1 MKKIHRLVLKS
12 YLGPLALTFFISDF
26 IFLMQFVW
34 KYIDDLVG
42 KGLEWYTIAEL
53 LFYASSTFVPMA
65 LPLAVLLSSIMTF
78 GNLGEHYELVAM
90 KSSGISLRR
99 IMQPLIYTALILSGL
114 AFFFSNNVLPLANL
128 KFKSLLYDVR
138 QQKLA
143 LNIKEGMFY
152 SGIEDYSIRVGSK
165 DKDGKTIYDV
175 MIFNHA
181 DRLGNNNLTTA
192 KSGTMEMTVDQQ
204 NLLLTLYDGT
214 DYQEKI
220 DQDNY
225 RRNRPFQITHF
236 SKTSRKFNMQSF
248 ALNRTDETFFKSN
261 YMMMNIAQLSYTVD
275 SLEYDYSKRLGDIPS
290 SLQARFY
297 FLSKAD
303 STPALTENKKLA
315 FSPIG
320 NVDKASKNQ
329 ILTDALTMSQNSR
342 DFLKSYSDDLNSK
355 QLVINKH
362 WIAWHQKFTLSF
374 ACLIFFFIGA
384 PLGAI
389 IRKGGLGLP
398 VVISAFLFIIY
409 HIISITGEKS
419 AKLGEMPVY
428 QGMWIASLAM
438 LPLGIFLTRKATIDS
453 PLLDIE
459 VWYKI
464 FSKLGILR
472 FIEAMKHLMKR
483 FRKSRN
489 S

>member
-1 MKKIHRLVLKS
+1 MKKIHRLVLRS

-99 IMQPLIYTALILSGL
+99 IMQPLIYTALILSAL

-143 LNIKEGMFY
+143 LNIKEGIFY

-236 SKTSRKFNMQSF
+236 SKTSRKFSMKSF

-261 YMMMNIAQLSYTVD
+261 YMMMNVAQLSYTVD
-275 SLEYDYSKRLGDIPS
+275 SLEYDYSRRLGEVPV
-290 SLQARFY
+290 SLQSRFF
-297 FLSKAD
+297 FLSKVD
-303 STPALTENKKLA
+303 SVPTLTSKKITFDPLK
-315 FSPIG
+315 SL
-320 NVDKASKNQ
+320 DKSTQNQ
-329 ILTDALTMSQNSR
+329 ILSDALSASRNSR
-342 DFLKSYSDDLNSK
+342 DFLKSYSEDLNSK
-355 QLVINKH
+355 QLLINKH

-472 FIEAMKHLMKR
+472 FIESVKRLMKR
-483 FRKSRN
+483 VRKSRN